1 MFVANVDLSRYSVE
15 EYLEIRDKLYGEAF
29 ICKEIPGSCRGLQVT
44 WDQSRPLADY
54 AGIDPECIHL
64 VAGSM

>member
-1 MFVANVDLSRYSVE
+1 MFVATVDLSRYSIE
-15 EYLEIRDKLYGEAF
+15 EYIEIRDKLYSEAL
-29 ICKEIPGSCRGLQVT
+29 ICKEIPGSCRCLQVT
-44 WDQSRPLADY
+44 WDQSRPLADF